1 MKKLFPIILSIF
13 FITLIFA
20 SCSDKNFNSSLSC
33 QELTTSLKKEISVP
47 EGNFKEYTVDELN
60 FLFSSPELYS
70 DICIIYSTDSTDVCE
85 LGVIHASNKENAKK
99 LYEDAKYYIKSI
111 QEEKSEFLRNYS
123 PEELTK
129 LNSAEARCFGE
140 YIIFSVAEP
149 NDKNEVFKKAE
160 MLLEK

>member
-1 MKKLFPIILSIF
+1 MKKLFPFILSIF

-47 EGNFKEYTVDELN
+47 EGNFKEYTVDELK

-85 LGVIHASNKENAKK
+85 LGVIHASNQENAKK
-99 LYEDAKYYIKSI
+99 LYEDAKHYIKSL

-140 YIIFSVAEP
+140 YIIFTIAEKA
-149 NDKNEVFKKAE
+149 DRDTVFRKAE
-160 MLLEK
+160 TLLSR